1 MSKKYKC
8 ISCPFCGEENV
19 AGSSV
24 CCKCG
29 RIIRVKEKAPV
40 DFRPIGALIF
50 ILALIAAIVAAV
62 IGINDNWTEI
72 YRWGSDNSTTISV
85 FETGIEVII
94 SAIITAKL
102 SDATTFK
109 GLYGS
114 CYIISFIVIVI
125 MSVIESFITG
135 NNNEFDG
142 QLILL
147 FIVTAIY
154 AAISTVL
161 VSITRPSKQM

>member
-8 ISCPFCGEENV
+8 ILCPFCGEENV

-40 DFRPIGALIF
+40 DFRPIGSLIF

-62 IGINDNWTEI
+62 AGINDNWAEI
-72 YRWGSDNSTTISV
+72 YQWGSENSSTLSGLEV
-85 FETGIEVII
+85 GAEVII
-94 SAIITAKL
+94 SAMITAKI
-102 SDATTFK
+102 SDTTNFAD
-109 GLYGS
+109 LYGICFVVS
-114 CYIISFIVIVI
+114 LIVIVI
-125 MSVIESFITG
+125 MSVMESFITG

-142 QLILL
+142 QLISL
-147 FIVTAIY
+147 FVVTAIY
-154 AAISTVL
+154 AAISAVL
-161 VSITRPSKQM
+161 VFLVRLLKKL